1 MQILMILT
9 LFLLCSRKQV
19 GSCESDVEDIDKVKS
34 FHFKVIEKQKEGY
47 ESDVEDIDDIEDEEE
62 DEEED
67 TSRVSSDSDT

>member
-1 MQILMILT
+1 M
-9 LFLLCSRKQV
+9 
-19 GSCESDVEDIDKVKS
+19 KS